1 MLVAGATGG
10 VGAAVVRQL
19 VAQGIPVKARQAGAW
34 QLGLATSARGHR
46 AASPSSTQPLTH
58 PTLKRKHMKALV
70 RDGVRA
76 AAKLPSAAEIVEGD
90 VYKFST
96 LPAALAGW

>member
-1 MLVAGATGG
+1 
-10 VGAAVVRQL
+10 
-19 VAQGIPVKARQAGAW
+19 
-34 QLGLATSARGHR
+34 
-46 AASPSSTQPLTH
+46 
-58 PTLKRKHMKALV
+58 MKALV